1 MDKAKINPN
10 AVLDEEAQKRV
21 YQLISRR
28 LNELESLVD
37 LLKLMK
43 ARANR
48 RQLTAGD
55 VMKVSN
61 LAKEIL

>member
-21 YQLISRR
+21 YQLVFRR
-28 LNELESLVD
+28 LNELEALVD

-43 ARANR
+43 AKANR
-48 RQLTAGD
+48 GQLTAGD
-55 VMKVSN
+55 VMKIN
-61 LAKEIL
+61 DLAKEIL